1 MNILCIGDIF
11 GEPGRQAVFQLLP
24 RLIHQY
30 GIDFVLA
37 NADNAAGG
45 KGVTDKIAEELF
57 KTQIDVITAG
67 NHVWEQESIFP
78 QLESHPILRPYN
90 LVEKDRG
97 KGWCVVSSK
106 KGHPVAVVHLQGR
119 VFMETKG
126 HKTSSP
132 FKAMDALLKEIRKET
147 PIILVDIHAEASA
160 EKKALGWYLDG
171 QVTCVVGTHTH
182 VQTADEEILP
192 KGTAYMTD
200 LGMTGPHHSVIGLD
214 VETALK
220 RFLSDGEFKK
230 FKVASEG
237 ARLEGLLIGVDEE
250 SGRARQVTRIRKS
263 L

>member
-1 MNILCIGDIF
+1 
-11 GEPGRQAVFQLLP
+11 
-24 RLIHQY
+24 
-30 GIDFVLA
+30 
-37 NADNAAGG
+37 
-45 KGVTDKIAEELF
+45 
-57 KTQIDVITAG
+57 
-67 NHVWEQESIFP
+67 
-78 QLESHPILRPYN
+78 
-90 LVEKDRG
+90 
-97 KGWCVVSSK
+97 
-106 KGHPVAVVHLQGR
+106 

-147 PIILVDIHAEASA
+147 SIILVDIHAEASA

-182 VQTADEEILP
+182 IQTADEEILP

-214 VETALK
+214 IETALK

-250 SGRARQVTRIRKS
+250 TGRARQVTRIRKI